1 MKCPTCG
8 FDSQPE
14 MQFCGRCGTRL
25 VGVCPECGFVNPPDH
40 RFCGMCGA
48 RLSEEVIPE
57 QPPGSPEEAEETISI
72 SAVPPL
78 ERSPVS
84 EVSMPVLV
92 GERRQATI
100 VLADL
105 KGSTDLLE
113 RIGTE
118 AWVEVMNR
126 VLQLLE
132 SEIYRFGG
140 EVDQFRGDGLV
151 AFFGATSAHED
162 DPERA
167 VMSALAMQTA
177 LKPCADELAEREG
190 VDLLLRVGVNTGE
203 VIVASIG
210 DRRQYSEDTAMG
222 EAIALAARMEAAAE
236 PGTVL
241 VSENSYRLVQSQF
254 EWQSLGEITVKGM
267 RQPIAVYQP
276 LAPRAEVTRIHDP
289 QTHGLPTLLIGL
301 ETEFQALKRY
311 FEDLRVGRGGIVMVT
326 GDKGLGKSRLVAEVH
341 QHLIRDEVLLA
352 DARIHDRPPKT
363 LQPPLRSYS
372 EQDPEDG
379 SDQIGVGNQP
389 HLTGMARDHEAD
401 SREPLTW
408 LEGRCRSYSQSSPYS
423 MWRDLLQR
431 WLGVLGGERDTETR
445 DRLYRLSEMLW
456 GDQLVDYYP
465 YLATLLS
472 LPLEETYTE
481 WIKHL
486 DAEGLRHQ
494 LFLAVRSWVEAMV
507 IRGPLVMTFADVHWA
522 DTTSLDLLR
531 YCLPLCDHEA
541 LLWLIVFRSDRA
553 SPVWE
558 FHHHVETEYPHRATT
573 LTLTPLT
580 EAQSGEF
587 IDRLIGPE
595 VLPAETR
602 TLVVDKAEGNPYYIE
617 ELIRS
622 LVTKKVLKQDVQT
635 GRWQVTR
642 AVDSLDLPETLQ
654 NLLMARIDNLSPEVR
669 RVLQM
674 AAVIGSVFWSDV
686 LQDMAGDGA
695 TLRGHLT
702 ALQRAQLIHE
712 RRRVPDLG
720 TEYVFK
726 STLIRDVAYESILK
740 TQRIAYHRQIAD
752 HLAQLFGEEIHSQ
765 RCSLVAYHYRCAKER
780 GKELFYTRFAAE
792 QAQGIYAN
800 AEAIQL
806 FNRALELLNEL
817 ERQDEA
823 PPSELLK
830 DWRLETLRGLGQIHF
845 GIGEVGKAE
854 GYFREAIALGRE
866 MELEP
871 HALVRLFHWL
881 GEVLFWQNRYDE
893 HICLGEE
900 GLTLLGDDTESVEA
914 ALMNQTIAIGHSV
927 MGNEEKFQ
935 EFTYR
940 TAQFIQSLPYS
951 QELRPA
957 YDHIV
962 LAHINDKNLD
972 ESMKWIQ
979 ALERKADQHHDLR
992 ASGEVHL
999 YTAYILIEKGDLR
1012 EAISM
1017 LENGLDMFRR
1027 IGDAKH
1033 ASWCLRRMV
1042 QAYLRLGDIQKAEKY
1057 AYKELETT
1065 EAVGIKGEIA
1075 AAYWDLG
1082 WIYLCQGI
1090 WDKAIEAFEKVVQ
1103 LMQEIGIW
1111 VWRMKEFANYAIG
1124 RVYLARGDYA
1134 KALRQ
1139 FKTLIPEGPEILRTN
1154 PSGFVHLLN
1163 GLELA
1168 YKRSRGFHTFS
1179 HHFREEHPE
1188 ISDSPFIQWFLEPT
1202 DVGTVHG
1209 PPLLHEE
1216 FAESL
1221 SADWVTEDP
1230 FGDCSFVVQD
1240 GLEIHAANGRDLWI
1254 NNMSAP
1260 RILCP
1265 VLAVTNQIEGADFA
1279 AQTVCTQVCS
1289 EKPAIGGILL
1299 WRNRE
1304 NWLRLDRGTLCSGEI
1319 SFRGCL
1325 GNEDRVIGRGCLPLD
1340 SAGGSG
1346 QIRGTQDKPSQRVY
1360 LRLERLGRRVN
1371 ALCSADGEEWFT
1383 VGYVEFPD
1391 DSPVRVGLYAIGYI
1405 DHLVYHGAYPDG
1417 TAIRFESFHLWEM

>member
-1 MKCPTCG
+1 MKCPNCG

-14 MQFCGRCGTRL
+14 MQFCGQCGARL
-25 VGVCPECGFVNPPDH
+25 VGVCPECGFVNPPDN

-48 RLSEEVIPE
+48 RLSEESIPD
-57 QPPGSPEEAEETISI
+57 QPPRSPHESEGTAPASV
-72 SAVPPL
+72 APPL
-78 ERSPVS
+78 KPSPVL
-84 EVSMPVLV
+84 EVPTPVLV

-100 VLADL
+100 ILADV

-126 VLQLLE
+126 ILQLLE

-167 VMSALAMQTA
+167 VLSALAMQTA
-177 LKPCADELAEREG
+177 LKPYAAELDEREG

-210 DRRQYSEDTAMG
+210 DRRQHSEDTAMG
-222 EAIALAARMEAAAE
+222 EAIALAARMETAAE

-241 VSENSYRLVQSQF
+241 VSENTYRLVQSQF
-254 EWQSLGEITVKGM
+254 EWQPLGEITVKGVS
-267 RQPIAVYQP
+267 QPITVYQP
-276 LAPRAEVTRIHDP
+276 LAPRAEVARLHDP
-289 QTHGLPTLLIGL
+289 HTHGLPTLLIGL

-311 FEDLRVGRGGIVMVT
+311 FEDLRDGRGGIVMVT

-352 DARIHDRPPKT
+352 DARIHDHHPDTLRPPSG
-363 LQPPLRSYS
+363 QDS
-372 EQDPEDG
+372 ENG
-379 SDQIGVGNQP
+379 SGQV
-389 HLTGMARDHEAD
+389 LARDQSRLSGMLPDRDAEP
-401 SREPLTW
+401 REPLTW

-431 WLGVLGGERDTETR
+431 WLGRRDGEQNTETR
-445 DRLYRLSEMLW
+445 DRLYRLTEVLW

-481 WIKHL
+481 RIKHL

-494 LFLAVRSWVEAMV
+494 FFLTVRSWVEAMV
-507 IRGPLVMTFADVHWA
+507 IRGPLVVTFADVHWA

-531 YCLPLCDHEA
+531 YCLPLCDQEA
-541 LLWLIVFRSDRA
+541 LLWLIVFRSDRT

-587 IDRLIGPE
+587 IDRVIGPE

-602 TLVVDKAEGNPYYIE
+602 ALVLDKAEGNPYYIE

-622 LVTKKVLKQDVQT
+622 MVTQGVLEQDVQT
-635 GRWQVTR
+635 GQWRATR
-642 AVDSLDLPETLQ
+642 AIDSLDLPETLQ
-654 NLLMARIDNLSPEVR
+654 SLLMARIDDLSPEVR

-686 LQDMAGDGA
+686 LQDMTGDGA
-695 TLRGHLT
+695 TLKGHLT

-712 RRRVPDLG
+712 RRRVPNLG

-740 TQRIAYHRQIAD
+740 TQRVAYHRQIAD
-752 HLAQLFGEEIHSQ
+752 HLTQLFGEEIHSQ
-765 RCSLVAYHYRCAKER
+765 HCSLVAYHYRCAKER
-780 GKELFYTRFAAE
+780 GRELFYTRFAAE

-806 FNRALELLNEL
+806 YARALELLDEL
-817 ERQDEA
+817 EHQDQA

-845 GIGEVGKAE
+845 GIGEVVKAE
-854 GYFREAIALGRE
+854 EYFRGAIALGRE

-881 GEVLFWQNRYDE
+881 GEVLFWQNRYEE
-893 HICLGEE
+893 HIRIGEE

-914 ALMNQTIAIGHSV
+914 ALMNQIIAIGHDV
-927 MGNEEKFQ
+927 KGNREKFQ

-940 TAQFIQSLPYS
+940 TARFIQSLPYS

-962 LAHINDKNLD
+962 IAHRNDKNID
-972 ESMKWIQ
+972 EAMKWIQ
-979 ALERKADQHHDLR
+979 ALGRKAEQHHDLR
-992 ASGEVHL
+992 ASGEVHY
-999 YTAYILIEKGDLR
+999 YTAGILNASGDLR
-1012 EAISM
+1012 GAISL
-1017 LENGLDMFRR
+1017 LEQALDLFRR

-1033 ASWCLRRMV
+1033 ESWCLREMMNTHL
-1042 QAYLRLGDIQKAEKY
+1042 ALGDIRKAEKY
-1057 AYKELETT
+1057 AVKDLETT

-1075 AAYWDLG
+1075 AAYWGMG
-1082 WIYLCQGI
+1082 WIYLCQGF
-1090 WDKAIEAFEKVVQ
+1090 WDEAVDAFQKVVQ
-1103 LMQEIGIW
+1103 LIQEIGTWIW
-1111 VWRMKEFANYAIG
+1111 RLKEFANYAIG
-1124 RVYLARGDYA
+1124 RVHLVRGEQA
-1134 KALRQ
+1134 KALRR
-1139 FKTLIPEGPEILRTN
+1139 FKTLIPVGPEILRTN
-1154 PSGFVHLLN
+1154 PYSFAHLLN
-1163 GLELA
+1163 GLEQA
-1168 YKRSRGFHTFS
+1168 YKSPRGFHTFS
-1179 HHFREEHPE
+1179 HRFREEHPE
-1188 ISDSPFIQWFLEPT
+1188 VSDSPFTQWFLEPT
-1202 DVGTVHG
+1202 DVGTVHE
-1209 PPLLHEE
+1209 PPLLREE

-1221 SADWVTEDP
+1221 SADWVKEDP
-1230 FGDCSFVVQD
+1230 FGDCSFVVEN
-1240 GLEIHAANGRDLWI
+1240 GLEIHAANGRDLWL
-1254 NNMSAP
+1254 NNLSAP

-1265 VLAVTNQIEGADFA
+1265 VLAVTNQVEGADFA
-1279 AQTVCTQVCS
+1279 IQTVCTPVGG

-1299 WRNRE
+1299 WRDRE
-1304 NWLRLDRGTLCSGEI
+1304 NWLRLDRGTLCGGEI
-1319 SFRGCL
+1319 SLRGCL
-1325 GNEDRVIGRGCLPLD
+1325 GSKDLVFGRGCLPLD
-1340 SAGGSG
+1340 GAGGPEPSDG
-1346 QIRGTQDKPSQRVY
+1346 AQDKSLERVY

-1383 VGYVEFPD
+1383 VGYVEFPN
-1391 DSPVRVGLYAIGYI
+1391 DSPVRVGLHAIGFI
-1405 DHLVYHGAYPDG
+1405 DHLVYYGAYPDG
-1417 TAIRFESFHLWEM
+1417 TAIRFESFQLWKM